1 MQTRTIHIT
10 RMAATMMAMISIKM
24 NTTMVKV
31 VATTIRTTSR
41 DMVDKVHDKAPKK
54 ILRHLV
60 ISR

>member
-1 MQTRTIHIT
+1 
-10 RMAATMMAMISIKM
+10 MMAMISIKM

-31 VATTIRTTSR
+31 VTTIRTISR
-41 DMVDKVHDKAPKK
+41 DMVDKVDDKAPKK